1 MSEEKTNAG
10 QGLGIAGFVLGL
22 IALIISFIPCLGMYA
37 LVPGIPA
44 IVLSAIGLSQA
55 NKGNGAKGLIIAAIV
70 ISIIGTI
77 IAGVWGVIA
86 ITATSATESYVD
98 ALENFDDEFKNAME
112 DIEEDGTLDASVLV
126 SGTNDIDKYIDEED
140 YDKVIDIYE
149 ETVDKYIDNLKNMS
163 EGDLSNLGE
172 NMAAVTMVTAV
183 TLKVATAS
191 PFFSDEQRERFD
203 AIQKKY
209 DDMEKE

>member
-37 LVPGIPA
+37 LVPGIIA
-44 IVLSAIGLSQA
+44 IILSAIGFSQA
-55 NKGNGAKGLIIAAIV
+55 SKSNGAKGLIIAALV
-70 ISIIGTI
+70 VSILGTM
-77 IAGVWGVIA
+77 IAGWQYYA
-86 ITATSATESYVD
+86 ISSVANNYVD
-98 ALENFDDEFKNAME
+98 ALENFDDEFKDAME

-149 ETVDKYIDNLKNMS
+149 ETVDKYIENLKDMS
-163 EGDLSNLGE
+163 EGDISNLGE

-191 PFFSDEQRERFD
+191 PFFSDEQRERFE